1 MPSSALLDT
10 QSLSGICMCLLEKVQ
25 KEEDCTD
32 PVLQLLEFAGLSQA
46 VCKEAQSPPA
56 AGGVG
61 WGEG

>member
-1 MPSSALLDT
+1 
-10 QSLSGICMCLLEKVQ
+10 MCLLEKVQ

-32 PVLQLLEFAGLSQA
+32 PVLQLLEFAGLTHT
-46 VCKEAQSPPA
+46 VCKEAQGPPA